1 MTTSLV
7 EQRERQ
13 AELESENMDRGV
25 GFFGLMWSSVGSL
38 IGSGWLF
45 GALSTVTIA
54 GPSALIGWGIA
65 TIIVVILALIHAEL
79 GGLFPVSGG
88 TSRFPHYAFGS
99 LAGGTFGWFSY
110 IQAAT
115 VAPIEVL
122 AVIQYASSYDWAKS
136 WYNGTSLH
144 GPGIPIALALL
155 AVAVVINII
164 GIRWFARINNVLTS
178 WKVLIPVL
186 TIIVLMIFHFHGSN
200 FSAAGGFFVSKGGS
214 IHNILVAI
222 PLGGI
227 VFSLLGFEQAVQ
239 LGSEARNPK
248 DIPRAVI
255 SAIAIGA
262 TIYILVQIAF
272 IGAIQPSLL
281 AKAGTWTN
289 LGPTNHN
296 STVAALNAAPFYTVA
311 KLAGVTWLAV
321 VLRLDA
327 AISPGGT
334 ALIYETSTARLSF
347 GLSKNGY
354 IPAIFARIWERTKVP
369 AIGVIIS
376 GLIGVLFLLP
386 FPSWNKLV
394 GVVTDASVM
403 MYAGA
408 PLALGALRLQKP
420 DLPRLYK
427 IPFGSVMAPVGFIL
441 ANLVIYFTGWS
452 IYSTLMITLLIGY
465 ALMLLSA
472 GFRLNPNQ
480 ASIDWRPGMFVFPY
494 MIGMGLISYFGN
506 FGAGGILDGIGVF
519 KNVLVGGNGDIPNFW
534 DFLIVAAFSLG
545 IYYMALHNRLRPEQ
559 VDHNVRDV
567 YPPPMPEH

>member
-1 MTTSLV
+1 MTTSAA
-7 EQRERQ
+7 EHERQ
-13 AELESENMDRGV
+13 LALEAENLDRGV
-25 GFFGLMWSSVGSL
+25 GFLGLLWSSEGSL

-45 GALSTVTIA
+45 GALSAATIA
-54 GPSALIGWGIA
+54 GPSALIAWGIA
-65 TIIVVILALIHAEL
+65 TIIIVILALIHAEL

-122 AVIQYASSYDWAKS
+122 AVIQYASSYGWAKS

-144 GPGIPIALALL
+144 GPGIPIAIGLL
-155 AVAVVINII
+155 AVAVIINII
-164 GIRWFARINNVLTS
+164 GIRWFARVNNVLTS

-186 TIIVLMIFHFHGSN
+186 TIVVFLLTNFHSSN
-200 FSAAGGFFVSKGGS
+200 FTAAGGFFVHQGGA
-214 IHNILVAI
+214 IHNILIAI
-222 PLGGI
+222 PAGGI

-255 SAIAIGA
+255 VSIFIGA
-262 TIYILVQIAF
+262 TIYILVQVAF

-281 AKAGTWTN
+281 AKAGTWAN
-289 LGPTNHN
+289 LGPTNN
-296 STVAALNAAPFYTVA
+296 NATVAALNGAPFYTVA
-311 KLAGVTWLAV
+311 KLAGLTWLAV

-334 ALIYETSTARLSF
+334 ALIYETSTSRLSF

-354 IPAIFARIWERTKVP
+354 IPSVFERIWERTRVP
-369 AIGVIIS
+369 AFGIVIS
-376 GLIGVLFLLP
+376 GLIGVIFLLP

-394 GVVTDASVM
+394 GVVTDASVI

-408 PLALGALRLQKP
+408 PLAMGALRLQKP
-420 DLPRLYK
+420 DLPRLYRL
-427 IPFGSVMAPVGFIL
+427 PAGTMVAPIGFIL
-441 ANLVIYFTGWS
+441 ANEVIYFTGWS
-452 IYSTLMITLLIGY
+452 IYSTLMITILIGY

-472 GFRLNPNQ
+472 VFNLNANRPK
-480 ASIDWRPGMFVFPY
+480 IDWRSGMFVFPY

-506 FGAGGILDGIGVF
+506 FGAGGILDGIGTF
-519 KNVLVGGNGDIPNFW
+519 KDVLVGGNGDIPNYW
-534 DFLIVAAFSLG
+534 DFAVVAAFSIA
-545 IYYMALHNRLRPEQ
+545 IYLMAMQYRLRPEE
-559 VDHNVRDV
+559 VDHNVREV
-567 YPPPMPEH
+567 YPPPVPEH